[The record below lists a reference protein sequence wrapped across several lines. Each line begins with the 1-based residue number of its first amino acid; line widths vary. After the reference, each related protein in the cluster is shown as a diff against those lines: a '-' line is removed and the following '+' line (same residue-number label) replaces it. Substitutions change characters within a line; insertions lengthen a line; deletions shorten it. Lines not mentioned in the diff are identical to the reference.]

1 MASLATLVGK
11 PSLLAVCQWSILA
24 CWSQGRGKWGK
35 AGVASLSGPGH
46 GVGPPALSFVWVET
60 LLGNLDLHTGDHG
73 VDVPTLLCP
82 LMTLDR
88 PSGHFCPQK
97 KNGANSMGHNK
108 PTKSGGSPLLNW
120 NLDLEC
126 FMLTKVKW
134 EVLDQLFKTEVS
146 SMHAISA
153 IDKFTK
159 KFKLI
164 ITNELHASLW
174 HAAKVTLQVLNR
186 HCSAPPLIQDAF
198 RPKMPPMVNQ
208 RAAEHPP
215 NGTDDGVQARA
226 HLQATLSSTC
236 FSSSSYQFAC

>member
-97 KNGANSMGHNK
+97 KNGANSMGHN
-108 PTKSGGSPLLNW
+108 SE
-120 NLDLEC
+120 LEWRG
-126 FMLTKVKW
+126 LAN
-134 EVLDQLFKTEVS
+134 EVNGY
-146 SMHAISA
+146 ISIA
-153 IDKFTK
+153 GDD
-159 KFKLI
+159 
-164 ITNELHASLW
+164 NSNDPHQCEE
-174 HAAKVTLQVLNR
+174 
-186 HCSAPPLIQDAF
+186 
-198 RPKMPPMVNQ
+198 
-208 RAAEHPP
+208 AAEK
-215 NGTDDGVQARA
+215 
-226 HLQATLSSTC
+226 
-236 FSSSSYQFAC
+236 